1 MAYAHKLNVLQ
12 PVQKRRGRLV
22 FGRRR
27 RATVID
33 LRLAARKNAA
43 A

>member
-1 MAYAHKLNVLQ
+1 MAYAHKLSVLQ
-12 PVQKRRGRLV
+12 PVPKRRGRLV

-33 LRLAARKNAA
+33 LRPATKKPAA
-43 A
+43 

>member
-1 MAYAHKLNVLQ
+1 MAYAHKLSVLQ

-33 LRLAARKNAA
+33 LRPAKPKPAV
-43 A
+43 